1 MFTTKNLLLLITK
14 HALIALSVIL
24 ACLIVIVYFSRE
36 IEDVTDAVTQNRK
49 LAATLSERTTH
60 ITQLT
65 KDAQVIGDNAER
77 IQASFVPSDN
87 VTEFIAALES
97 LGQKN
102 GVQQTFR
109 FDSPTPAA
117 IASTFPMQTVAYSNI
132 VTSNLP
138 TFIKYMKDFE
148 DLPYF
153 TRIDTIS
160 ISASGGQGVQGPS
173 SSSFHA
179 VLFTHGT
186 Q

>member
-24 ACLIVIVYFSRE
+24 GCLIVIVYFSRE
-36 IEDVTDAVTQNRK
+36 IESVTDAVTQNRK

-60 ITQLT
+60 LTQLT
-65 KDAQVIGDNAER
+65 KDAEIVGTNAER
-77 IQASFVPSDN
+77 ISASFVPSDN
-87 VTEFIAALES
+87 VAEFIAALES
-97 LGQKN
+97 IGQKN
-102 GVQQTFR
+102 GIQQTFK
-109 FDSPTPAA
+109 FESPNPAA
-117 IASTFPMQTVAYSNI
+117 IASTFPMQTVAYSDI

-138 TFIKYMKDFE
+138 TFITFMKDFE

-153 TRIDTIS
+153 TRVDTLS
-160 ISASGGQGVQGPS
+160 ISASGAQGLQGPS

-179 VLFTHGT
+179 TLFTHGA